1 MGHMETKC
9 GLVAESILQTIILT
23 AWTASFV
30 KGKQGIMA
38 PKAHLNL
45 LEPELQRPVKMSA
58 CPEIS
63 ESFSEMLT

>member
-1 MGHMETKC
+1 MWAGGRQHSANC
-9 GLVAESILQTIILT
+9 HSDSLDS
-23 AWTASFV
+23 SV

-45 LEPELQRPVKMSA
+45 LEPELQRPVRMSA
-58 CPEIS
+58 CPEIL